1 MFRSVLYLSQNSSY
15 VQSGLYRFLFG
26 RSSILT
32 FVLNDSWVVDP
43 PSLLVTPR
51 VYLCAHQF
59 SLLCL
64 LFLVPKLW
72 IHRSSDNRKQIKI
85 PEGGRRVNPQGWS
98 NRHQGWEFIK
108 EKKTNKKTRTRPRKH
123 ARVHEKKNWLKK
135 TRTIKWGKKE
145 WMGKGKRSKGKR

>member
-1 MFRSVLYLSQNSSY
+1 MFRSVLYISQNSSY

-108 EKKTNKKTRTRPRKH
+108 EKKTKQENTHSSKKTRTRPRKKELAQENTH
-123 ARVHEKKNWLKK
+123 YQV
-135 TRTIKWGKKE
+135 GKKGMDGE
-145 WMGKGKRSKGKR
+145 RKEK